1 MLVTP
6 KSNRR
11 NRNQALAVAGGAAA
25 ISLAVGWFFQPPL
38 LTLVISPLV
47 YWLVRRRC
55 LRRLKIMEQPFP
67 DSWEKVLQSHVAF
80 FRALPGAGK
89 ERFRQLV
96 KIFLDEVRVTGI
108 ETEVDD
114 TVRVLVAAS
123 AAIPIFGFDDWEY
136 HRLGEVLI
144 YPRSFGD
151 DYQTTGGPDEKW
163 GGMVPMGQQRGVVIL
178 SKPWLFD
185 GFDNPSASTNVGVH
199 EFAHLV
205 EREDTENGL
214 PPEVPWQAVRNWVQ
228 YVGCEL
234 AHPSKNRSYIRD
246 YAYTNDHEFFA
257 TLAEYFFN
265 SPELLKQKD
274 PRLYGMLRDMF
285 HQDTASLLKQT
296 FAHSSQ
302 YDPNALCPCRSGKKF
317 KICCRLKGAKREAA
331 TKETETQ
338 STTVADS
345 GTTRP

>member
-25 ISLAVGWFFQPPL
+25 ISLVLGSLFQSAL
-38 LTLVISPLV
+38 LSLVVAPFV

-55 LRRLKIMEQPFP
+55 LRRLQIMEDPFP

-80 FRALPGAGK
+80 FRALPDSGK

-96 KIFLDEVRVTGI
+96 KIFLDEVRITGI

-136 HRLGEVLI
+136 RRLGEVLI
-144 YPRSFGD
+144 YPRSFDD
-151 DYQTTGGPDEKW
+151 DYQTTGGPSENVA
-163 GGMVPMGQQRGVVIL
+163 GMVPMGQQRGVVIL

-185 GFDNPSASTNVGVH
+185 GFDNGSARTNVGVH

-205 EREDTENGL
+205 EIEDTENGL
-214 PPEVPWQAVRNWVQ
+214 PPEVPWRAVKEWVQ
-228 YVGCEL
+228 YVGREL

-246 YAYTNDHEFFA
+246 YAYTNDREFFA
-257 TLAEYFFN
+257 TLAEYFFK
-265 SPELLKQKD
+265 SPEWLKEKD
-274 PRLYGMLRDMF
+274 PLLYGMLRDIF

-296 FAHSSQ
+296 FAPRST
-302 YDPNALCPCRSGKKF
+302 YDPNSPCPCRSGKKF
-317 KICCRLKGAKREAA
+317 KTCCRLKGSKHGGAK
-331 TKETETQ
+331 TMETQ
-338 STTVADS
+338 STPLAKQATNK
-345 GTTRP
+345 P

>member
-11 NRNQALAVAGGAAA
+11 NRNQAFAVAGGAAA
-25 ISLAVGWFFQPPL
+25 MSLAVGWFFPL
-38 LTLVISPLV
+38 ALLSLGVAPFV
-47 YWLVRRRC
+47 YWFVRRRC
-55 LRRLKIMEQPFP
+55 VRRLEIMEQPFP

-80 FRALPGAGK
+80 FRALPDPGK

-144 YPRSFGD
+144 YPRSFGE
-151 DYQTTGGPDEKW
+151 DYQTTGGPDENW
-163 GGMVPMGQQRGVVIL
+163 GGMVGVGQQRGVMIL
-178 SKPWLFD
+178 SKPWLMD
-185 GFDNPSASTNVGVH
+185 GFDNPSNSFNVGVH

-205 EREDTENGL
+205 EREDAENGL
-214 PPEVPWQAVRNWVQ
+214 PPEVPWRAVKDWVQ
-228 YVGCEL
+228 YVAREL

-246 YAYTNDHEFFA
+246 YAYTNDREFFA
-257 TLAEYFFN
+257 TLAEYFFK
-265 SPELLKQKD
+265 SPELLKEKD
-274 PRLYGMLRDMF
+274 PRLYGMLQDVF

-296 FAHSSQ
+296 FAHSSR
-302 YDPNALCPCRSGKKF
+302 YDPNAPCPCRSGKKF
-317 KICCRLKGAKREAA
+317 KICCRLKGAKRGAA
-331 TKETETQ
+331 KGIETQ
-338 STTVADS
+338 STPLADS